1 MIQAIIGALLIGL
14 VLSVLG
20 SGGSIITVPVLLYL
34 IGMQPQLAIASSLCI
49 VGVISLISS
58 MRFIKHKKVSWRHVF
73 LFGLPGM
80 AGTYLGAWTSTFV
93 TSDIQLTVFV
103 ILMLMGAVMMWRNQ
117 SSRCK
122 AGTLD
127 VTKILLQGLGV
138 GVVTG
143 FVGVGGG
150 FLIVPA
156 LVILGGIDI
165 GFAIGTSLLI
175 ITMNSFVGF
184 IKYYSL
190 LSDKGLE
197 FDWSVIGIMIAG
209 GFVGSIAGQW
219 ISQYLPKAI
228 LQKIFAVFLVLMA
241 LFILTKSII

>member
-1 MIQAIIGALLIGL
+1 MIQAVVGALLIGL

-20 SGGSIITVPVLLYL
+20 SGGSILTVPVLLYL
-34 IGMQPQLAIASSLCI
+34 IGMPPELAIASSLCI

-58 MRFIKHKKVSWRHVF
+58 LGFIKQKKVSWPHVF

-80 AGTYLGAWTSTFV
+80 AGTYLGARISTFF
-93 TSDIQLTVFV
+93 TSDTQLTVFV
-103 ILMLMGAVMMWRNQ
+103 ILMLIGAVMMWRNQ
-117 SSRCK
+117 SSKCK
-122 AGTLD
+122 AGKLNI
-127 VTKILLQGLGV
+127 VKILIQGLAV

-156 LVILGGIDI
+156 LVLLGGIEMWL
-165 GFAIGTSLLI
+165 AIGTSLLI
-175 ITMNSFVGF
+175 ITMNSLVGF

-190 LSDKGLE
+190 LSDKGFE

-209 GFVGSIAGQW
+209 GLVGSIAGQW
-219 ISQYLPKAI
+219 ITQYLPKAL
-228 LQKIFAVFLVLMA
+228 LQKIFAIFLVLMA
-241 LFILTKSII
+241 VFILIKSII

>member
-20 SGGSIITVPVLLYL
+20 SGGSILTVPVLLYL
-34 IGMQPQLAIASSLCI
+34 IGMQAELAIASSLCI
-49 VGVISLISS
+49 VGAISLISS
-58 MRFIKHKKVSWRHVF
+58 IGFIKQKKVSWPHVF

-103 ILMLMGAVMMWRNQ
+103 MLMLIGAVMMWRNQ

-122 AGTLD
+122 AGELNII
-127 VTKILLQGLGV
+127 KILSQGLAV

-156 LVILGGIDI
+156 LVLLGGIEMWL
-165 GFAIGTSLLI
+165 AIGTSLVI
-175 ITMNSFVGF
+175 IAMNSLVGF
-184 IKYYSL
+184 VKYYSL
-190 LSDKGLE
+190 LSNKGLE
-197 FDWSVIGIMIAG
+197 FDWSVIAIMIAG
-209 GFVGSIAGQW
+209 GLVGSIAGQW

-228 LQKIFAVFLVLMA
+228 LQKIFAVFLVMMA
-241 LFILTKSII
+241 LFMLSKSII